1 MLAALLFAASMQ
13 QPQLQEQIT
22 VERVIVDARVTDAE
36 GNPITGLK
44 PSDFKVTIDGK
55 PAKVEAA
62 DWTPAPETQRE
73 IDETAGAAAA
83 PGPAPTPSNPQPQRG
98 RLLVFLYQTDFARN
112 SVRVRGPMQLPA

>member
-1 MLAALLFAASMQ
+1 MLAALLFAASLQ

-22 VERVIVDARVTDAE
+22 VERVIVDARVTDAD

-44 PSDFKVTIDGK
+44 PSDFRVKIDGK

-62 DWTPAPETQRE
+62 DWIADTEAQRE
-73 IDETAGAAAA
+73 IDETAGVPAA
-83 PGPAPTPSNPQPQRG
+83 PAPAPTPSNPQPQRG

-112 SVRVRGPMQLPA
+112 TARVRGQMKLL